1 MTKAVLAFS
10 AAAAL
15 LVVLPGPDT
24 MVLLRSIVRDGR
36 PRAVW
41 TAAGGLTGL
50 VIWVSVAALGLS
62 AVVRASELGY
72 LALRI
77 AGGLYLLWLGV
88 QSLRRRPQQ
97 ASALVVADA
106 GAGARLAAGRGRA
119 YLTGLL
125 TDVLN
130 PKVGAFFVSFLP
142 AFVPVGHAVGAG
154 SAVLGGVYI
163 AETAV
168 YYVALLAVSGTV
180 VRWMGTPRV
189 RRRLDR
195 LMGLVFVAFGLRLM
209 TEA

>member
-41 TAAGGLTGL
+41 TALGGLTGL

-62 AVVRASELGY
+62 AVVQASELGY
-72 LALRI
+72 LALRVV
-77 AGGLYLLWLGV
+77 GGMYLLWLGV

-97 ASALVVADA
+97 ATALVVADA
-106 GAGARLAAGRGRA
+106 TAQRAVGRGRA

-154 SAVLGGVYI
+154 SALLGGVYI

-180 VRWMGTPRV
+180 VRWMSTPRV

-195 LMGLVFVAFGLRLM
+195 LMGVVFVAFGLRLM